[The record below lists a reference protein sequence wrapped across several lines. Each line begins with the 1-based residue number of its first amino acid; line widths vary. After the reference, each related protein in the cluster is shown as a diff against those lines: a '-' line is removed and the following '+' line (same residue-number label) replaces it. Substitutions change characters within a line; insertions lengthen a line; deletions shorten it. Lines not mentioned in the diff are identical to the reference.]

1 MRTVDGGPRLAMAF
15 SERYLCGSMS
25 LHPAGFIEPRLPT
38 GSQQVLPGPQWAY
51 EIKRFRF
58 ICHRDG
64 ERVACSHAPITTGA
78 RSFLRSPPPCERC
91 RRRGLNNA
99 RSGAD
104 PGRRERTYR
113 SRSRRRAAAGRH

>member
-1 MRTVDGGPRLAMAF
+1 MRTVDGGPRLALAF

-25 LHPAGFIEPRLPT
+25 LHPPGFIEPCLPT

-64 ERVACSHAPITTGA
+64 ERSRVLTH
-78 RSFLRSPPPCERC
+78 RSRLGRAASFD
-91 RRRGLNNA
+91 RRRPAN
-99 RSGAD
+99 
-104 PGRRERTYR
+104 
-113 SRSRRRAAAGRH
+113 AAGDVD